1 MNKILI
7 VGSGGQIGTEL
18 VKKLR
23 ATYGNSNV
31 VASDLRQ
38 LSGEIVEQGPFE
50 RIDSTQITQIIE
62 VVKKYEIDTIYN
74 LAAILSA
81 TAEKNPMLGWN
92 VGIGSLVNC
101 LEVARIF
108 NCAVFTPSSIGAFG
122 PSTPHNLTPQDTI
135 QRPNTI
141 YGVTKVTGELL
152 SDYYFT
158 RFGVDTRSVRIPGLI
173 SNLTLPGGGTTDYAV
188 EIYYAAVKGETF
200 VCPLE
205 KGTYMDMMYM
215 PDALDA
221 MVDIMEADPSK
232 LIHRNSFNVT
242 AMSFDPEIIYQAI
255 KKYIPDFKMIYQPE
269 PVKQAIA
276 NSWPDKM
283 DDSCARKE
291 WGWNPKYDLDKMT
304 VDMLD
309 TLKAKH
315 AKGLI

>member
-1 MNKILI
+1 MKKILI
-7 VGSGGQIGTEL
+7 IGSGGQIGTEL

-23 ATYGNSNV
+23 GIYGNENV

-38 LSGEIVEQGPFE
+38 LTGEIVENGPFE
-50 RIDSTQITQIIE
+50 RIDSTNMMQIIE
-62 VVKKYEIDTIYN
+62 VVKKYNIDTIYN

-81 TAEKNPMLGWN
+81 TAELNPMLGWN

-101 LEVARIF
+101 LEIARVF
-108 NCAVFTPSSIGAFG
+108 GCAVFTPSSIGAFG
-122 PSTPHNLTPQDTI
+122 PNTPKDMTPQDTI

-158 RFGVDTRSVRIPGLI
+158 RFGVDTRSVRFPGLI

-188 EIYYAAVKGETF
+188 EIYYSAVKGEKF
-200 VCPLE
+200 ICPLE
-205 KGTYMDMMYM
+205 KGTFMDMMYM

-242 AMSFDPEIIYQAI
+242 AMSFDPEILYNTI
-255 KKYIPDFKMIYQPE
+255 KKYIPTFEMEYKPE
-269 PVKQAIA
+269 PIKQAIA
-276 NSWPDKM
+276 NSWPNSL
-283 DDSCARKE
+283 DDSCARNE
-291 WGWNPKYDLDKMT
+291 WGWNPKYDLDKMS
-304 VDMLD
+304 VDMIDSLR
-309 TLKAKH
+309 KKM
-315 AKGLI
+315 GL